1 VDESEFVDKARV
13 PNPFNNEIPHSEP
26 MITITGEQDPKA
38 LRKALMTFQRVLAA
52 YWRHAIVF
60 AGPRRRVLRLKR
72 CKKAQSYR
80 GPMLVL
86 GPSWQKL
93 ILERSVE
100 DILVC

>member
-1 VDESEFVDKARV
+1 VDESEFV
-13 PNPFNNEIPHSEP
+13 EIPHSEP
-26 MITITGEQDPKA
+26 MITITGAGSEGPSESLDDVSKG
-38 LRKALMTFQRVLAA
+38 LSSILAA
-52 YWRHAIVF
+52 RYCF
-60 AGPRRRVLRLKR
+60 CTNAGPRRRVLRLKR

-100 DILVC
+100 DILIY